1 MLKIKVEEKTS
12 IKKLA
17 KRFGISPTTLFKWAK
32 RLEAKTTR
40 RKIAIKINMVLLK
53 KDVEENPDSYQ
64 YERANKFSVSQ
75 RCIGYALRRLGVT
88 YKKNVS
94 GSKGERE
101 KAYYV

>member
-1 MLKIKVEEKTS
+1 M
-12 IKKLA
+12 A
-17 KRFGISPTTLFKWAK
+17 
-32 RLEAKTTR
+32 
-40 RKIAIKINMVLLK
+40 LLK

-75 RCIGYALRRLGVT
+75 RCIGYVSRRLGVA

-94 GSKGERE
+94 ASKGAQR